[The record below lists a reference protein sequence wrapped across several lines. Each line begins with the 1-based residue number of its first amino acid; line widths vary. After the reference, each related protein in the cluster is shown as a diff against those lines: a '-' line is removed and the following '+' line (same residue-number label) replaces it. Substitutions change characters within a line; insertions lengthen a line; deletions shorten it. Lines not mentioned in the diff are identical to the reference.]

1 MNLKDWQYNSRTL
14 SILLQMSGP
23 MVVSQGA
30 FAVMIFTDRYF
41 LAQLGPVHMAA
52 ALGGGVA
59 WYFSIS
65 LLNGILAYAT
75 ALVAQYLG
83 ANELHKCSRVITQ
96 GIIMALVCTPLLI
109 IVGLAMRNIFAGMG
123 HAPDQVELERSYY
136 SILMFCSVTTLIKVC
151 LSTFF
156 SGIGKTKIV
165 MISDVLGILF
175 NIPLS
180 WCLIFGRVGFP
191 ALGIEGAAYG
201 TVISTIFTIA
211 IYLAFY
217 LTKENRERFMVNT
230 SLVFDRGITGRYIRL
245 GFPSGLEMF
254 LNVAA
259 FNLFLLMFQS
269 YGIPEAASA
278 TIVFNWDILSFVP
291 LLGLNIAVMS
301 MIGRFVGANDMHKA
315 NEVTTAG
322 YILGIG
328 YSLFLALVF
337 LIFRNLLV
345 EVFIFYEEDAEAIR
359 VLSRFMMIGLSCY
372 VLCEGMLQVAAGV
385 LRGAGDTR
393 WVMWASTSLH
403 WAMLVIQFF
412 IIKVF
417 TFGPR
422 VSWIAFVVM
431 ILGIATVFISR
442 LASNRWRDPDRLK
455 AVMAE

>member
-1 MNLKDWQYNSRTL
+1 M
-14 SILLQMSGP
+14 M
-23 MVVSQGA
+23 VSQGA

-41 LAQLGPVHMAA
+41 LAQIGPVHMAA

-65 LLNGILAYAT
+65 LLNGILSYAT

-83 ANELHKCSRVITQ
+83 SNELHKCSRVITQ
-96 GIIMALVCTPLLI
+96 GIIMALACTPLLI
-109 IVGLAMRNIFAGMG
+109 LVGFAMRNIFAGMG
-123 HAPDQVELERSYY
+123 HAPDQVELEVTYY

-156 SGIGKTKIV
+156 SGVGKTKVV
-165 MISDVLGILF
+165 MVSDVLGILF

-180 WCLIFGRVGFP
+180 WCLIFGKLGLP
-191 ALGIEGAAYG
+191 ALGIAGAAYG
-201 TVISTIFTIA
+201 TVISTVFTIA
-211 IYLAFY
+211 IYLLFY
-217 LTKENRERFMVNT
+217 FAKENREQFKIAT
-230 SLVFDRGITGRYIRL
+230 SFVFDRGIAGRYLRL

-254 LNVAA
+254 MNVAA

-269 YGIPEAASA
+269 YGIAEAASA

-301 MIGRFVGANDMHKA
+301 MIGRFVGSGDMRKA
-315 NEVTTAG
+315 NEITTAG

-328 YSLFLALVF
+328 YSLFLALIF
-337 LIFRNLLV
+337 LIFRDTLV
-345 EVFIFYEEDAEAIR
+345 DVFIFYDEGADEIR
-359 VLSRFMMIGLSCY
+359 SLTRYMMVGLSCY

-403 WAMLVIQFF
+403 WLMLVIQFL

-417 TFGPR
+417 AFGPR
-422 VSWIAFVVM
+422 VSWIAFVIM
-431 ILGIATVFISR
+431 ILGIAGVFIYR
-442 LASNRWRDPDRLK
+442 LGSNRWRDPDKLK

>member
-1 MNLKDWQYNSRTL
+1 
-14 SILLQMSGP
+14 

-30 FAVMIFTDRYF
+30 FALMIFTDRYF

-59 WYFSIS
+59 WFFSIS

-83 ANELHKCSRVITQ
+83 AQELHKCSRVITQ
-96 GIIMALVCTPLLI
+96 GIIMALASTPLLI
-109 IVGLAMRNIFAGMG
+109 LVGFAMRNIFAGMG
-123 HAPDQVELERSYY
+123 HAPDQVELEKTYY
-136 SILMFCSVTTLIKVC
+136 TILMFCSVTILIKVC

-156 SGIGKTKIV
+156 SGIGRTRVV
-165 MISDVLGILF
+165 MVCDVLGILL

-180 WCLIFGRVGFP
+180 WCLIFGKAGLP
-191 ALGIEGAAYG
+191 ALGIAGAAYG
-201 TVISTIFTIA
+201 TVISTVFTIV
-211 IYLAFY
+211 IYLLFY
-217 LTKENRERFMVNT
+217 LAKENRELFNINA
-230 SLVFDRGITGRYIRL
+230 SFVFDRGITGRYLRL

-269 YGIPEAASA
+269 YGIVEAASA

-301 MIGRFVGANDMHKA
+301 MIGRFVGAGDMHKA
-315 NEVTTAG
+315 NQVTTAG
-322 YILGIG
+322 YILGVG
-328 YSLFLALVF
+328 YSLFLAINFLVF
-337 LIFRNLLV
+337 RDVLV
-345 EVFIFYEEDAEAIR
+345 EIFIFYEEDAAAIR
-359 VLSRFMMIGLSCY
+359 SLSRYMMVGLSCY
-372 VLCEGMLQVAAGV
+372 VLCEGMLQVATGV

-393 WVMWASTSLH
+393 WVMWASTSMH

-417 TFGPR
+417 AFGPCF
-422 VSWIAFVVM
+422 SWIGFVIM
-431 ILGIATVFISR
+431 ILGLASVFIYR
-442 LASNRWRDPDRLK
+442 LGSNRWRDPGKLQ
-455 AVMAE
+455 AVMTE

>member
-1 MNLKDWQYNSRTL
+1 
-14 SILLQMSGP
+14 

-30 FAVMIFTDRYF
+30 FALMIFTDRYF

-59 WYFSIS
+59 WFFSIS

-83 ANELHKCSRVITQ
+83 AQELHKCSRVITQ
-96 GIIMALVCTPLLI
+96 GIIMALASTPLLI
-109 IVGLAMRNIFAGMG
+109 LVGFAMRNIFAGMG
-123 HAPDQVELERSYY
+123 HAPDQVELEKTYY
-136 SILMFCSVTTLIKVC
+136 TILMFCSVTILIKVC

-156 SGIGKTKIV
+156 SGIGRTRVV
-165 MISDVLGILF
+165 MVCDVLGILL

-180 WCLIFGRVGFP
+180 WCLIFGKAGLP
-191 ALGIEGAAYG
+191 ALGIAGAAYG
-201 TVISTIFTIA
+201 TVIGTVFTIV
-211 IYLAFY
+211 IYLLFY
-217 LTKENRERFMVNT
+217 LAKENRELFNINA
-230 SLVFDRGITGRYIRL
+230 SFVFDRGITGRYLRL

-269 YGIPEAASA
+269 YGIVEAASA

-301 MIGRFVGANDMHKA
+301 MIGRFVGAGDMHKA
-315 NEVTTAG
+315 NQVTTAG
-322 YILGIG
+322 YILGVG
-328 YSLFLALVF
+328 YSLFLAINFLVF
-337 LIFRNLLV
+337 RDVLV
-345 EVFIFYEEDAEAIR
+345 EIFIFYEEDAAAIR
-359 VLSRFMMIGLSCY
+359 SLSRYMMVGLSCY
-372 VLCEGMLQVAAGV
+372 VLCEGMLQVATGV

-393 WVMWASTSLH
+393 WVMWASTSMH

-417 TFGPR
+417 AFGPR
-422 VSWIAFVVM
+422 FSWIGFVIM
-431 ILGIATVFISR
+431 ILGLASVFIYR
-442 LASNRWRDPDRLK
+442 LGSNRWRDPGKLQ
-455 AVMAE
+455 AVMTE

>member
-1 MNLKDWQYNSRTL
+1 MNLKDWQYNSKALSTL
-14 SILLQMSGP
+14 LRMSGP
-23 MVVSQGA
+23 MVISQGA
-30 FAVMIFTDRYF
+30 FAIMIFTDRYF

-59 WYFSIS
+59 WFFSIS

-83 ANELHKCSRVITQ
+83 ANELAKCSRVITQ
-96 GIIMALVCTPLLI
+96 GLILALASTPLLI
-109 IVGLAMRNIFAGMG
+109 LIGVAMRYIFAGVG
-123 HAPDQVELERSYY
+123 HAADQVELEITYY
-136 SILMFCSVTTLIKVC
+136 SILMFCSVSTLIKVC

-156 SGIGKTKIV
+156 SGIGRTKVV
-165 MISDVLGILF
+165 MISDVLGIFF
-175 NIPLS
+175 NIPLT
-180 WCLIFGRVGFP
+180 WCLIFGKAGVP
-191 ALGIEGAAYG
+191 ALGIAGAAWG
-201 TVISTIFTIA
+201 TVISTLFTIA
-211 IYLAFY
+211 VYLLFYLARH
-217 LTKENRERFMVNT
+217 NRERFSIAT
-230 SLVFDRGITGRYIRL
+230 SLVFDWGITKRYLRL

-278 TIVFNWDILSFVP
+278 TIIFNWDILSFVP

-322 YILGIG
+322 YILGVG
-328 YSLFLALVF
+328 YSLMLALVF
-337 LIFRNLLV
+337 LLFRGPLV
-345 EVFIFYEEDAEAIR
+345 ELFIFYEEDAAEIR
-359 VLSRFMMIGLSCY
+359 ALSHFMMVGLSCY

-393 WVMWASTSLH
+393 WAMWASTSMH
-403 WAMLVIQFF
+403 WLMLVTQFF

-417 TFGPR
+417 ALGPR
-422 VSWIAFVVM
+422 ISWIAFVIM
-431 ILGIATVFISR
+431 ILGIASVFIAR
-442 LASNRWRDPDRLK
+442 LASNRWRDPDKLF
-455 AVMAE
+455 AIMAE